1 MASAVCCLALLIA
14 QGKQISCV
22 SSKGKNADR
31 VNAPLESKA
40 GSNGEGGARQR
51 ERERGQAFAAQLD
64 YGLSAT
70 VKSTD
75 ASWELSDTVQAVSVY
90 FATGGGGDS

>member
-1 MASAVCCLALLIA
+1 MRFI
-14 QGKQISCV
+14 
-22 SSKGKNADR
+22 KGQNADR

-40 GSNGEGGARQR
+40 GSNDEGERVRAR

-75 ASWELSDTVQAVSVY
+75 ASWELSDTIQAVSVY
-90 FATGGGGDS
+90 FATGGGGEFKNTHS